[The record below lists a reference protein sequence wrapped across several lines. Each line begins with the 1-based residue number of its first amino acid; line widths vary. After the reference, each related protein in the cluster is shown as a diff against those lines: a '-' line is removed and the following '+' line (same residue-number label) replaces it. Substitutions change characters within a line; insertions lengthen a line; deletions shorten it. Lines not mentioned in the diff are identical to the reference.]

1 MKKALIFVLALV
13 LLVGVL
19 AACGGKE
26 EPTTNKPAVTT
37 TAPKAPADTTAPKA
51 TDPATTEPAT
61 TEEVEVTTAPYDK
74 VEGITR
80 DPVNAGEFDGDIF
93 EGPIDSNPNAD

>member
-26 EPTTNKPAVTT
+26 DTTTNKPEVTT
-37 TAPKAPADTTAPKA
+37 TAPKTPSNQTTEPKA
-51 TDPATTEPAT
+51 TEPKTTEPQS
-61 TEEVEVTTAPYDK
+61 TEEVTTTSYER

-80 DPVNAGEFDGDIF
+80 DPQSAGEFNGDVF
-93 EGPIDSNPNAD
+93 EGPMDLNPNGD

>member
-26 EPTTNKPAVTT
+26 DPTTNKPAVTT
-37 TAPKAPADTTAPKA
+37 TAPKGTEPKTTEPKA
-51 TDPATTEPAT
+51 TTAVTT

>member
-19 AACGGKE
+19 AACGDKKPAE
-26 EPTTNKPAVTT
+26 TTAGKPAVTT
-37 TAPKAPADTTAPKA
+37 TAPKGTEPKTTTAKTTPAA
-51 TDPATTEPAT
+51 TT
-61 TEEVEVTTAPYDK
+61 TEEVEVTTATYDR

-80 DPVNAGEFDGDIF
+80 DPESAGEYNGDVF

>member
-26 EPTTNKPAVTT
+26 VPTTNKPAVTT
-37 TAPKAPADTTAPKA
+37 TAPKGTEPKTTAPK
-51 TDPATTEPAT
+51 TTTTAVTT